1 MTRRIIGVFLA
12 IILAMVGTLA
22 VVLYVQKVKNTVAA
36 GQEGVKVMVAKA
48 RIPAGTSGAR
58 IRSQALVNEVTMPKA
73 SLPADVLTDLS
84 VDLDKLVV
92 TSDVQPDQL
101 LLKGMFGQA
110 GKFSG
115 GLDIPDGMMA
125 VTVPVLEPADVAQ
138 YVRPGSQIA
147 IFGVAKLADKAYKDA
162 TGEDNHV
169 TEVILPRATVLA
181 VGTYGGNG
189 QTAAQAQDAA
199 PQVGGGGA
207 AAPNNA
213 LHTTNVTINVTV
225 AVNQGDAT
233 RMIHFSVWDD
243 LYLALLTDTSNVQPG
258 QPLTDRNAL
267 IP

>member
-12 IILAMVGTLA
+12 IILALVGTLA
-22 VVLYVQKVKNTVAA
+22 VVFYVQRLKNTVAA
-36 GQEGVKVMVAKA
+36 GQEGVHVLVARS

-58 IRSQALVNEVTMPKA
+58 IRSQNLYTEVVMPKS
-73 SLPADVLTDLS
+73 SLPADTLSELS

-92 TSDVQPDQL
+92 TSDVQADQL
-101 LLKGMFGQA
+101 LLRGMFGQA

-125 VTVPVLEPADVAQ
+125 VSVAVLEPADVAQ

-147 IFGVAKLADKAYKDA
+147 IFGASKLADQQWKQTY
-162 TGEDNHV
+162 GEDNHV
-169 TEVILPRATVLA
+169 TEVILPRVTVLA
-181 VGTYGGNG
+181 IGSYGGNG
-189 QTAAQAQDAA
+189 QTASQAQDSA
-199 PQVGGGGA
+199 PLAGGNGTS
-207 AAPNNA
+207 APNNA
-213 LHTTNVTINVTV
+213 LHSNTLTINVTV

-233 RMIHFSVWDD
+233 RLIHFADNAD